1 MNKWRRKTQ
10 TIAAAQFI
18 CHTYHH
24 ASVLEWHVN
33 QIHMFF
39 WLFWVL
45 YLYNRLCMTRFLA
58 TGEKLGFLIKEKERT
73 HQHNS
78 DCYLTVL
85 TTYCCV
91 AMAGLTKS
99 GLGPPGSHTAELF
112 RKHAVAYHGS
122 PEESRAHF
130 LMWGEEYLEQV
141 SQSSCHI
148 IQLV

>member
-1 MNKWRRKTQ
+1 
-10 TIAAAQFI
+10 
-18 CHTYHH
+18 
-24 ASVLEWHVN
+24 
-33 QIHMFF
+33 
-39 WLFWVL
+39 
-45 YLYNRLCMTRFLA
+45 MTRFVA

-99 GLGPPGSHTAELF
+99 GLGPPGSHIAELF

-148 IQLV
+148 IQLVQDTDGGLQLYLNHAFFKSDEALQKPFVPTK

>member
-1 MNKWRRKTQ
+1 M
-10 TIAAAQFI
+10 
-18 CHTYHH
+18 
-24 ASVLEWHVN
+24 
-33 QIHMFF
+33 
-39 WLFWVL
+39 
-45 YLYNRLCMTRFLA
+45 
-58 TGEKLGFLIKEKERT
+58 KEKNT
-73 HQHNS
+73 NNCSSTIHLPHQSSCFGTRMACKPNS
-78 DCYLTVL
+78 HGFFGYFEYYIYIIDSVWQGLLPQARSSDFSLKKRKGHTNIILTVL

-99 GLGPPGSHTAELF
+99 GLGPPGSHIAELF